1 MPYNYYSLIII
12 YFFTKFELG
21 MKKGFD
27 VFAAYVIAVIAV
39 IAIIVVIAVIVM
51 IVVIAL
57 IVVIAVIF
65 VAAIIVVEIT
75 MEEMNFLYIYI
86 STCLSILFYQF
97 LRRIF
102 LTLCLPP

>member
-27 VFAAYVIAVIAV
+27 VFAAYVIAV
-39 IAIIVVIAVIVM
+39 

-102 LTLCLPP
+102 LTLCLPPWEL

>member
-39 IAIIVVIAVIVM
+39 IAFIAVIVM